1 MARRIGSKDKV
12 KRAKRDT
19 SGYLKAGALLGGG
32 GLIGAGVNSINTNKV
47 IDKAIKDQGLTKE
60 AIKQRRSAM
69 VADSAKHFRKNNP
82 LWNKI
87 INIDKATA
95 IGTYRAKQAGLN
107 VTDDQLKQ
115 AFNRPAQTADEYKAS
130 TRRIGK
136 SLADIRNNYSK
147 GLKEDAVSLCKK
159 IRTNR
164 LLSGAAIGGLGAIG
178 AYGVYKKLTSGKRK
192 RD

>member
-19 SGYLKAGALLGGG
+19 SGYLKVGALLGSG

-47 IDKAIKDQGLTKE
+47 INKAIKDQGLTKE
-60 AIKQRRSAM
+60 VIKQRRSAM
-69 VADSAKHFRKNNP
+69 VADSAQYFRKLNP
-82 LWNKI
+82 QWNKT
-87 INIDKATA
+87 INISKATA

-115 AFNRPAQTADEYKAS
+115 AFNKPAQVADEYKAS
-130 TRRIGK
+130 MRRFGK
-136 SLADIRNNYSK
+136 SNADNRNTLSR
-147 GLKEDAVSLCKK
+147 GLKEDAISLGKK

-164 LLSGAAIGGLGAIG
+164 LLGGAAIGALAAGGSYA
-178 AYGVYKKLTSGKRK
+178 VYKKLTSSKRK
-192 RD
+192 TK